1 MHYTCSPVPKNH
13 HSYPHNH
20 FDLAMG
26 DNVGLIFGVIYLAL
40 LVFYIYVGWRIFE
53 KADEPGWAA
62 IIPIYNLVVML
73 RMVGRPTWWI
83 ILFIIPVVQFY
94 PMIVVPID
102 LAKSFG
108 KGTGFGIGLLLL
120 GFIFGPILAL
130 GDAEYQGPAAAD
142 SSAADDAAAA
152 TA

>member
-1 MHYTCSPVPKNH
+1 
-13 HSYPHNH
+13 
-20 FDLAMG
+20 MG
-26 DNVGLIFGVIYLAL
+26 DSPGIIVGIIYLG
-40 LVFYIYVGWRIFE
+40 LVIFYIYVGWRIFE
-53 KADEPGWAA
+53 KAGEPGWAA

-73 RMVGRPTWWI
+73 RIVGRPTWWI
-83 ILFIIPVVQFY
+83 VLFLIPIVQLY

-130 GDAEYQGPAAAD
+130 GDAEYQGPAATGSA
-142 SSAADDAAAA
+142 AADDTAAA
-152 TA
+152 TT